1 MAQEISFDVTTHDF
15 GTIEKNSDAVRTYQ
29 FRFKNTGKSN
39 LQIYKV
45 STGCPCVSAAFPK
58 KAVKPGKSAYI
69 SVTYNGIHQGV
80 GDFKKS
86 VTVTS
91 NTKTKYF
98 RVFVKGKLVHPSKK
112 VESE

>member
-15 GTIEKNSDAVRTYQ
+15 GTIEKGSEAVRTYQ

-45 STGCPCVSAAFPK
+45 STGCPCVSATFPK
-58 KAVKPGKSAYI
+58 KALKPGKSGFL
-69 SVTYNGIHQGV
+69 SVTYNGVHQSP

-86 VTVTS
+86 VTITS
-91 NTKTKYF
+91 NTKNKYF
-98 RVFVKGKLVHPSKK
+98 RVFVKGRLVQASKK
-112 VESE
+112 TESE